1 MEIDETTYKESTR
14 LDTAGFIA
22 SFICAIHCAIAPLVL
37 ASLPLA
43 GIKFIASD
51 WFDFLM
57 ISLSFVIASISL
69 YRGYTQYHR
78 RLHALILVV
87 VGFAFI
93 SLGEWGHT
101 GYTIAL
107 TVGGALTVATSHIVN
122 HFLTRNSLRNAA

>member
-22 SFICAIHCAIAPLVL
+22 SFICAIHCAITPLVL

-43 GIKFIASD
+43 GIKFIASP
-51 WFDFLM
+51 WFDILM
-57 ISLSFVIASISL
+57 ISLSFIIASISL

-78 RLHALILVV
+78 RPQALLLVV
-87 VGFAFI
+87 IGFTFI
-93 SLGEWGHT
+93 SIGEWGQI
-101 GYTIAL
+101 GYHIAL

-122 HFLTRNSLRNAA
+122 HFLTRNALRHAA